1 MSFINLIYIYYLLL
15 TRVGEG
21 KQGNAFFKTQKRK
34 IAKMQNAK
42 KSTMQHLHSLDT
54 HFITHPLWL
63 CILRSRQGEKAGRG

>member
-42 KSTMQHLHSLDT
+42 CKKIHHAASS
-54 HFITHPLWL
+54 FP
-63 CILRSRQGEKAGRG
+63 